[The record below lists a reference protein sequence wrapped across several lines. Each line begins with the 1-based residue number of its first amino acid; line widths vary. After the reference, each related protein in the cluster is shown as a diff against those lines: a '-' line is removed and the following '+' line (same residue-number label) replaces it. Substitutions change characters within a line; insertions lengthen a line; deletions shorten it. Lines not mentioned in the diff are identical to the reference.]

1 MIKKTLTKN
10 ISQLYFCFFYKEE
23 IPLSYPRKSTVFI
36 SNKQSVNNYY
46 SYNDFWFSLSKLF
59 ICCFIFF
66 NMTELQADS
75 STQSEIEQLKVLI
88 DSQQE
93 AFKKQ
98 SQLINAQGK
107 KIQEL
112 MSQVNALSRNVSAD
126 KVNTPVKNKQQ
137 AIKTT
142 STKSKSAKV
151 SGPQPIK
158 PVGKKPPKPKTQR
171 PPEIPRLSDTVGGV
185 LTRKGNIVV
194 EPSVQYNFT
203 DTNRLFLDAYTFLPA
218 VVIGLIDVREIKR
231 HSIFANLSLR
241 YGITD
246 RLEFDFKVPYVYR
259 SDEQRS
265 RAVSVGAENDAIFN
279 ATGSNIGDLELGVKY
294 QLNSGTDGWPI
305 FVGNFISTI
314 PTGKSPFDVE
324 YVESTALPGVRFP
337 TELATGSGFYS
348 LQPSIT
354 ALYPTDPAVFFGGL
368 SYSVNLKTN
377 EDIGAFDP
385 GDTLGVSFGMGVSL
399 NERTSFSLGYSHRHV
414 FNSSINGNTIDGS
427 TADVGQLLVGYSYKF
442 AKQTLFNLSLGIG
455 VTEDSPDLKLDF
467 RVPMTFDVGA
477 PW

>member
-1 MIKKTLTKN
+1 MIKKTLSKN
-10 ISQLYFCFFYKEE
+10 ISNLSYYPFYNKE
-23 IPLSYPRKSTVFI
+23 IPLSYCIKSIVFTG
-36 SNKQSVNNYY
+36 NKQSVNKSY
-46 SYNDFWFSLSKLF
+46 SHVGFEFSLLKLF
-59 ICCFIFF
+59 IFCFILL

-75 STQSEIEQLKVLI
+75 SSEIEQLKALI
-88 DSQQE
+88 DSQQD

-98 SQLINAQGK
+98 SQLIDVQGK
-107 KIQEL
+107 QIQEL
-112 MSQVNALSRNVSAD
+112 MSQVKALSGNVSA
-126 KVNTPVKNKQQ
+126 PAKNKQQ
-137 AIKTT
+137 VIK
-142 STKSKSAKV
+142 STKARD
-151 SGPQPIK
+151 PQPIK

-185 LTRKGNIVV
+185 LTHKGNIVV

-265 RAVSVGAENDAIFN
+265 RAVSIGAANDAIFN
-279 ATGSNIGDLELGVKY
+279 ATGNNIGDLELGVKY
-294 QLNSGTDGWPI
+294 QLNSGADGWPI

-314 PTGKSPFDVE
+314 PTGNSPFDVE
-324 YVESTALPGVRFP
+324 YVESISVPGVRFP

-348 LQPSIT
+348 FQPSIT

-368 SYSVNLKTN
+368 SYTVNLRTN
-377 EDIGAFDP
+377 EDIGRFDP
-385 GDTLGVSFGMGVSL
+385 GDTLGLSFGMGVSL

-414 FNSSINGNTIDGS
+414 FNSSLNGNTIDGS
-427 TADVGQLLVGYSYKF
+427 TADVGQLLIGYSYKF
-442 AKQTLFNLSLGIG
+442 AKQTLFNLSLGVG
-455 VTEDSPDLKLDF
+455 VTEDAPDLKLDF
-467 RVPMTFDVGA
+467 RVPMTFDIGA

>member
-1 MIKKTLTKN
+1 MIKKTLSKN
-10 ISQLYFCFFYKEE
+10 TSYLSFCFFYIGEVSLLYSIKEM
-23 IPLSYPRKSTVFI
+23 VFT
-36 SNKQSVNNYY
+36 SNKLHVNNFY
-46 SYNDFWFSLSKLF
+46 SYVGLNFSLLKLLIF
-59 ICCFIFF
+59 CFILL
-66 NMTELQADS
+66 NMTKLQADS
-75 STQSEIEQLKVLI
+75 STQSEVEQLKALI

-98 SQLINAQGK
+98 SQLIDVQGQQ
-107 KIQEL
+107 IQKL
-112 MSQVNALSRNVSAD
+112 MSQVKALSDNASTD
-126 KVNTPVKNKQQ
+126 KVSTPVKGKQQ
-137 AIKTT
+137 AIK
-142 STKSKSAKV
+142 STKINKPKA
-151 SGPQPIK
+151 IK

-185 LTRKGNIVV
+185 LTHKGNIVV

-203 DTNRLFLDAYTFLPA
+203 DTDRLFLDAYTFLPA

-246 RLEFDFKVPYVYR
+246 RLEFGVKVPYVYR
-259 SDEQRS
+259 SDQQRS
-265 RAVSVGAENDAIFN
+265 RAVSIGAENDEIFN
-279 ATGSNIGDLELGVKY
+279 ATGSNIGDLELTAKY

-368 SYSVNLKTN
+368 SYSVNLKTH

-385 GDTLGVSFGMGVSL
+385 GDTLGISFGMGVSL